1 MPNMLQFMML
11 SYHGIV
17 LFNSLVS
24 KFVPV
29 HIPLSLQGGDCD
41 HKYLING
48 RTWFLLL
55 VPRYFVYLT
64 GISTCYSVYSSRSAK
79 KLDQCQQKP

>member
-1 MPNMLQFMML
+1 MV
-11 SYHGIV
+11 V

-24 KFVPV
+24 KSVPV

-55 VPRYFVYLT
+55 VRRYFVYLT

-79 KLDQCQQKP
+79 KLDQNKSVIRLSTFLFDAQAF